1 MMLLSRHE
9 RHQQSFEHQK
19 RAQSTASPDQT
30 SIHVNDLAHVDVD
43 VPVEKVWCHLQLS
56 PTGFTQKTWML
67 EKIQIN
73 HPTYPTQKNNIIY
86 RLYHLYLFEN
96 GAIYRSPWNME
107 LLYDHN
113 TSVGKTQCMLNI
125 LDNFYF
131 FSEKY
136 KLDCSKVFNMMGY
149 PGHSLC

>member
-43 VPVEKVWCHLQLS
+43 VPVEKVWRHLQLS

-73 HPTYPTQKNNIIY
+73 HPTYPTQKNNIDCIIFTY
-86 RLYHLYLFEN
+86 SKMERSI
-96 GAIYRSPWNME
+96 GALGTWSCCMTTTPVLGRRNACS
-107 LLYDHN
+107 
-113 TSVGKTQCMLNI
+113 TSWTTSTSSQKSTSWIVPKSST
-125 LDNFYF
+125 
-131 FSEKY
+131 
-136 KLDCSKVFNMMGY
+136 
-149 PGHSLC
+149 